1 MPLYDFNTDFTVK
14 QSNLVS
20 QIPNAVRDIPGI
32 KQLSH
37 VEDGRNPLDG
47 NDFLSYPSDV
57 EEFLIP
63 GFRSLDDAMKQYWS
77 GIRVPTKDSYRFM
90 RVKIAGG
97 DKSLLIWADDL
108 KEGRARLPLATISRE
123 RHEFNAEKF
132 SPPYRHLGYRYL
144 NTGKS
149 LVAQYKRPVPYNVDY
164 TVTIW
169 AERKRDAEY
178 IQYQALTRFNPL
190 AEFRMSDGRIQ
201 GNIQM
206 KFGGSTDA
214 SEKETGFDQH
224 ANVRYEFSFTAEAWL
239 PLPETIT
246 PVVRGQ
252 VTTFNEKIGSIL
264 LASRGATLNGGSFW
278 HEPTQSIEDI
288 TRGRTPS
295 GVWGQSTGS

>member
-1 MPLYDFNTDFTVK
+1 VPLYDFNTDFTVK